1 MDLQTI
7 TFNNMKATINIKPL
21 SVNQAWR
28 GRRFKTDKYESY
40 ERECL
45 LLLKATSVPA
55 PPYELRLSFGFSNY
69 LSDIDNPMK
78 PFIDILQKKFSFDDR
93 DILRVVVDKVMT
105 DKGKEFVSFELKTI
119 DLPLIKKTNRSSQN
133 GLLCFECDVY
143 LKKIK

>member
-1 MDLQTI
+1 
-7 TFNNMKATINIKPL
+7 MKGKLNIKPL

-45 LLLKATSVPA
+45 LLLKAMEVPQ

-78 PFIDILQKKFSFDDR
+78 PFIDILQKKYGFDDR

-105 DKGKEFVSFELKTI
+105 DKGKEFLSFELKTI
-119 DLPLIKKTNRSSQN
+119 ELPLIKCIHRSSQN
-133 GLLCFECDVY
+133 GVLCFECDVY
-143 LKKIK
+143 LNKNK